1 MKFSFALLLFSI
13 YFIESYASSVTLL
26 DISGY
31 YYNAKYNMDLLNIE
45 LIENIITRI
54 NSTTLSEYIQ
64 YISCKPL
71 PFMKPFSNNNID
83 SVLELDKLLQ
93 EIDDVDEL
101 LYRLRGSYAID
112 SKDWRVLSYTNYDEF
127 KAYNLIKMMEI
138 RKYYYMKKYDYD
150 LLIREYGSI
159 NNILKQILNSY

>member
-1 MKFSFALLLFSI
+1 MKFSFGLLLFSI
-13 YFIESYASSVTLL
+13 YFIDSYAEEHTLL
-26 DISGY
+26 DICGY

-71 PFMKPFSNNNID
+71 PFMKPFSNNNPDTII
-83 SVLELDKLLQ
+83 ELDKLLE

-138 RKYYYMKKYDYD
+138 RKYYYMKKDQYDMV
-150 LLIREYGSI
+150 IREYGSI
-159 NNILKQILNSY
+159 NNILNKLIDSY